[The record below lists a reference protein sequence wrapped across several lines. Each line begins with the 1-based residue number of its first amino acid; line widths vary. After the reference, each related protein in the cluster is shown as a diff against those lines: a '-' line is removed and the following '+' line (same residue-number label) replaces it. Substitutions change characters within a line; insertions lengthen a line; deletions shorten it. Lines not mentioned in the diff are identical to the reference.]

1 MSTHDGSE
9 IFRAPVIL
17 RGDDRNLIIRLRAK
31 IEADE
36 NKSTSLAEIIRIA
49 LRELAKAKGV

>member
-1 MSTHDGSE
+1 MPTHDS
-9 IFRAPVIL
+9 IDTFRAPVIL
-17 RGDDRNLIIRLRAK
+17 RGDDRTLIIRLRAK

-36 NKSTSLAEIIRIA
+36 NKSKSVAEIIRIA